1 MDTLNLV
8 SALLGTGAVSVLVVQ
23 LLKKLAEGLSIRYG
37 SLITQAILLAVSIV
51 VASLGV
57 IFNMLPQDIVVAVV
71 GVFTSAIAIYEVIVK
86 AVYQQAIKGQE

>member
-57 IFNMLPQDIVVAVV
+57 IFNMLPQDIVIAVV